1 MEEMDSIAPS
11 RVRNIIS
18 APFSTNKENECTQ
31 GVSGEYL
38 AYFVANEVTEED
50 LSSLDLAQNN

>member
-1 MEEMDSIAPS
+1 MDSTAPS